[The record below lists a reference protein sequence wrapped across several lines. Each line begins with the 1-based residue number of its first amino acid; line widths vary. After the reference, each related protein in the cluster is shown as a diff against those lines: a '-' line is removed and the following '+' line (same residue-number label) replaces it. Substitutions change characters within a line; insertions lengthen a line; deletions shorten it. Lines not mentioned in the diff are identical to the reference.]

1 PSARAAPEVPSP
13 TPRPTPEELPV
24 EARDPSDTTE
34 ESAEGEP
41 APAPPAPDRSSADA
55 ADLPPN
61 FGLLL
66 VESSQNDAIV
76 YIQGREVGPVNQKLE
91 VECGVRFLRL
101 GTSPLSRWYTPGRA
115 YGVTCQGLTTLKIDP
130 HSEPVRSYAPKRQ
143 FLKR

>member
-1 PSARAAPEVPSP
+1 ASPAVASSAAGAIIASTGVEIRFSGEKRAEAREPAPTVPVDAAPAAREEPEPSARAAPEVPSP

-76 YIQGREVGPVNQKLE
+76 YIQGREVGPVNQKL
-91 VECGVRFLRL
+91 
-101 GTSPLSRWYTPGRA
+101 
-115 YGVTCQGLTTLKIDP
+115 
-130 HSEPVRSYAPKRQ
+130 
-143 FLKR
+143 